1 MVLNHA
7 SLASAGQRET
17 VERLP
22 EVADGMAS
30 LVRDGVARAILR
42 MCRPTHDIYSR
53 DGRSLHDAYL
63 QLRRGA
69 RDQFVFLMSLS
80 TKAPLDDQLG
90 PEIRDRFLLCEAKA
104 LPAEDGAPLVLCA
117 LSDAISISVPSERVW
132 DQDRI
137 RVQFQELLP
146 DASFSQAEEE
156 IDNLARADHAGSIL
170 QRHLGRLQ
178 HECSD
183 AVDLWRRRGQ
193 MFPHLLFGPD
203 VEEQLPELNA
213 GWLRTLV
220 RRLSDLDKAA
230 EEWPDTGGAAPR
242 WRTLVTPE
250 SERVMNNPTLR
261 EARRFRA
268 SNGEQVLFHWHAR
281 FGSGARIHL
290 RFDARTY
297 EIEIGYIGV
306 HLPL

>member
-30 LVRDGVARAILR
+30 LVRDGVAKAILR
-42 MCRPTHDIYSR
+42 MCRPTHEIYSR
-53 DGRSLHDAYL
+53 DGLSLHDAYL
-63 QLRRGA
+63 ELRQRGA
-69 RDQFVFLMSLS
+69 RDQFLFLMRLS

-137 RVQFQELLP
+137 R
-146 DASFSQAEEE
+146 
-156 IDNLARADHAGSIL
+156 
-170 QRHLGRLQ
+170 
-178 HECSD
+178 
-183 AVDLWRRRGQ
+183 
-193 MFPHLLFGPD
+193 PHLLFGPD

-306 HLPL
+306 HLPLPRRRP